1 MQQPLRDSLLFRPIR
16 IGRMELRN
24 RIMLPPHGRLV
35 GDLFGG
41 ERQAREHLAY
51 WRRRA
56 ESGAAWICGLNGFV
70 GNVTIPGFEPTGLG
84 ATVRGVFR
92 LPQFRERAALY
103 AKAVHAAGAYAAA
116 QLILQ
121 GGMPGSPSGVLANH
135 TNNQV
140 PHVLTEPEIAR
151 LVEEYAFSAGEA
163 AAAGLDGVE
172 LHANHED
179 LLQLFLSPATNHRDD
194 AYGGDHDRRMRLLL
208 DVLHAV
214 RRRVGADLTVGVRL
228 NMDELF
234 DGGYGLD
241 GGLAIARALQASGT
255 VDYLHCVMG
264 NNWGAPSYI
273 QPHHYA
279 VAQWS
284 GLARHF
290 KEALDLPVV
299 YTGRVTTVT
308 AAARIVEDGEADVV
322 GMARAMFADG
332 DLVAK
337 ARTGREAEIRPC
349 IGTNDC
355 LHRVV
360 VEGLRFGC
368 SVNPRTGRESEPPL
382 PPAGAGRRVLVA
394 GGGPAGLELA
404 ALLAERGHQVELWER
419 EAELG
424 GQLRIAA
431 RAAENA
437 AYGDFLQFQER
448 RLAALGVKVELG
460 REALADEVAAA
471 GFDAVAVATGARARR
486 PAIPGA
492 DQPFVVEGRDV
503 LLGRAETGPRT
514 LVVAMEDHMQP
525 LTVAGHLA
533 DLGREVTLVCP
544 TPAIAPLVGRYSIGA
559 PLAKLSAAG
568 ARVEVMERVSSIEP
582 GRVLTRN
589 VYSGAPREY
598 RGHDSVVLACGGEAE
613 SGLYTQLLDRVPEV
627 HILGDAYA
635 PRRMSFAT
643 RQAYELARTI

>member
-1 MQQPLRDSLLFRPIR
+1 MPRPLSDSLLFQPIR
-16 IGRMELRN
+16 IGAMELRN

-35 GDLFGG
+35 GDPFGS
-41 ERQAREHLAY
+41 ERSAKASLAY

-56 ESGAAWICGLNGFV
+56 DSGAAWICGLNGFV

-92 LPQFRERAALY
+92 LPQFRERAAQY
-103 AKAVHAAGAYAAA
+103 AETLHAAGARASV
-116 QLILQ
+116 QLIMQ
-121 GGMPGSPSGVLANH
+121 GGMPHSPSGVLANH

-140 PHVLTEPEIAR
+140 PHALTEAEIAL

-179 LLQLFLSPATNHRDD
+179 LLQLFLSPATNSRDD
-194 AYGGDHDRRMRLLL
+194 AYGGDHNRRMRLLV
-208 DVLHAV
+208 DVLRAI
-214 RRRVGADLTVGVRL
+214 RRQVGADLTVGVRL

-234 DGGYGLD
+234 ETGYDLA
-241 GGLAIARALQASGT
+241 GGLAIARSLQASGT

-273 QPHHYA
+273 QPHHYTEA
-279 VAQWS
+279 EWAP
-284 GLARHF
+284 LARRF
-290 KEALDLPVV
+290 KESLSLPVV
-299 YTGRVTTVT
+299 YTGRVATAA
-308 AAARIVEDGEADVV
+308 AAARIVDGGEADVV

-337 ARTGREAEIRPC
+337 ARAGREADIRPC

-368 SVNPRTGRESEPPL
+368 SVNAATGRESEPP
-382 PPAGAGRRVLVA
+382 PRPAGTPKRVLVA
-394 GGGPAGLELA
+394 GAGPAGLELA

-419 EAELG
+419 EDEVG

-437 AYGDFLQFQER
+437 AYVNFLAFQER
-448 RLAALGVKVELG
+448 RLSALGVKVTLG
-460 REALADEVAAA
+460 REAVAEEVAAA
-471 GFDAVAVATGARARR
+471 GFDAVAVATGARPRT
-486 PAIPGA
+486 PAVPGV
-492 DQPFVVEGRDV
+492 DLPFVVEGRDV
-503 LLGRAETGPRT
+503 LLGWEDVGRRV

-533 DLGREVTLVCP
+533 DLGREVTVLYP
-544 TPAIAPLVGRYSIGA
+544 TPGIAPLVGRYSIGA
-559 PLAKLSAAG
+559 PLAKLAAAG
-568 ARVEVMERVSSIEP
+568 ARVEVMERVVAIEP
-582 GRVLTRN
+582 DRVVARN
-589 VYSGAPREY
+589 VYAGTRRELSGF
-598 RGHDSVVLACGGEAE
+598 DSVVLACGGEAE
-613 SGLYTQLLDRVPEV
+613 TRLHAELRDRVPEL

-643 RQAYELARTI
+643 RQAYELARGI

>member
-1 MQQPLRDSLLFRPIR
+1 MPRPLSDSLLFQPIR
-16 IGRMELRN
+16 IGAMELRN

-35 GDLFGG
+35 GDPFGS
-41 ERQAREHLAY
+41 ERSAKASLAY

-56 ESGAAWICGLNGFV
+56 DSGAAWICGLNGFV
-70 GNVTIPGFEPTGLG
+70 GNATIPGFEPAGLG

-92 LPQFRERAALY
+92 LPQFRERAAQY
-103 AKAVHAAGAYAAA
+103 AETLHAAGARASV
-116 QLILQ
+116 QLIMQ
-121 GGMPGSPSGVLANH
+121 GGMPHSPSGVLANH

-140 PHVLTEPEIAR
+140 PHALTEAEIAL

-179 LLQLFLSPATNHRDD
+179 LLQLFLSPATNTRDD
-194 AYGGDHDRRMRLLL
+194 AYGGDHNRRMRLLL
-208 DVLHAV
+208 DVLRAI
-214 RRRVGADLTVGVRL
+214 RRQVGADLTVGVRL

-234 DGGYGLD
+234 ETGYDLA
-241 GGLAIARALQASGT
+241 GGLAIARSLQASGT

-273 QPHHYA
+273 QPHHYTEA
-279 VAQWS
+279 EWAP
-284 GLARHF
+284 LARRF
-290 KEALDLPVV
+290 KESLSLPVV
-299 YTGRVTTVT
+299 YTGRVATAA
-308 AAARIVEDGEADVV
+308 AAARIVDGGEADVV

-332 DLVAK
+332 DLVDK
-337 ARTGREAEIRPC
+337 ARAGREADIRPC

-368 SVNPRTGRESEPPL
+368 SVNPASGHESEPPSQ
-382 PPAGAGRRVLVA
+382 PAGTPKRVLVA
-394 GGGPAGLELA
+394 GAGPAGLELA
-404 ALLAERGHQVELWER
+404 TLLAERGHQVELWER
-419 EAELG
+419 EDEVG

-437 AYGDFLQFQER
+437 AYVDFLAFQER
-448 RLAALGVKVELG
+448 RLSALGVKVTLG
-460 REALADEVAAA
+460 REAVAEEVAAA
-471 GFDAVAVATGARARR
+471 GFDAVAVATGARPRT
-486 PAIPGA
+486 PAVPGV
-492 DQPFVVEGRDV
+492 DLPLVVEGRDV
-503 LLGRAETGPRT
+503 LLGREDVGRRV

-533 DLGREVTLVCP
+533 DLGREVTVLYP
-544 TPAIAPLVGRYSIGA
+544 TPGIAPLVGRYSIGA
-559 PLAKLSAAG
+559 PLAKLAAAG
-568 ARVEVMERVSSIEP
+568 ARVEVMERVVAIEP
-582 GRVLTRN
+582 DRVVTRN
-589 VYSGAPREY
+589 VYAGTRRELSGF
-598 RGHDSVVLACGGEAE
+598 DSVVLACGGEAE
-613 SGLYTQLLDRVPEV
+613 TRLHAALRDRVPEL

-643 RQAYELARTI
+643 RQAYELARGI